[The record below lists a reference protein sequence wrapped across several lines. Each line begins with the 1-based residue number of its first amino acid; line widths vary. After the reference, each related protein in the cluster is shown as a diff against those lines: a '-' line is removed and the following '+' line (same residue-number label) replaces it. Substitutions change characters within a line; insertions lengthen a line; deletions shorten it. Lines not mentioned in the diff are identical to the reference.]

1 MISNYCQQEVV
12 NSALLFLHFT
22 ILKKKSKEHNF
33 FLLGVVGGCQ
43 GITMTLLLLKNIIFT
58 FYFYSSTLVKAKAMH
73 NCEAQS
79 HVKEP
84 LVNTINK
91 FSFLTYLCHLLFL
104 TSKPGAVLFYML
116 FDRMPWWQV
125 FGYRTSLPLY

>member
-1 MISNYCQQEVV
+1 
-12 NSALLFLHFT
+12 
-22 ILKKKSKEHNF
+22 
-33 FLLGVVGGCQ
+33 
-43 GITMTLLLLKNIIFT
+43 MTLLLLKNIIFT

-104 TSKPGAVLFYML
+104 TSKPVQFCSTCYLIECHGGRCLVTGRLCHFIE
-116 FDRMPWWQV
+116 
-125 FGYRTSLPLY
+125 SLYPQIILIKLSRGEE